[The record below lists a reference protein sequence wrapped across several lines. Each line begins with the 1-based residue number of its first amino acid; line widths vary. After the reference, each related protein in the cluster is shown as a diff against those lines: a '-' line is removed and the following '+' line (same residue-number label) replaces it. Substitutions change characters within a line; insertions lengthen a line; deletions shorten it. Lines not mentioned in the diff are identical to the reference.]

1 MNSKVLGII
10 KVFTTLILIFIIVY
24 KIGLQRISSNLDKI
38 WHIEVLM
45 AAFMSPIVVLL
56 GVYKW
61 KLLVNGSGF
70 KATWKSS
77 IASYLGGMGI
87 GLFTPMRV
95 GELSRIFFLSGNRE
109 VLLGAA
115 LLDKAIDL
123 QILIFLS
130 TIGCLLVFGMKMAVI
145 FGAFSVLLLS
155 IIMFPTLYAPVK
167 KKILLL
173 PFKEKLQ
180 RLFVSVEDLPCSL
193 KNSCL
198 FIRFLVCGINILQF
212 SLLLNV
218 FEPVSFL
225 AVFSVLPII
234 VLISNFP
241 ITIGGLGLREGAAA
255 LMLNS
260 FGVSPAI
267 AVTASFLL
275 FCINNLL
282 PGVIGFMFFSNHS
295 VNSVKG
301 KFLSKLLPLFRRQ

>member
-1 MNSKVLGII
+1 
-10 KVFTTLILIFIIVY
+10 
-24 KIGLQRISSNLDKI
+24 
-38 WHIEVLM
+38 
-45 AAFMSPIVVLL
+45 
-56 GVYKW
+56 
-61 KLLVNGSGF
+61 
-70 KATWKSS
+70 
-77 IASYLGGMGI
+77 MGI

-123 QILIFLS
+123 QILLLLS
-130 TIGCLLVFGMKMAVI
+130 AVGCFLVFGTKMAVI
-145 FGAFSVLLLS
+145 FGGSSILLLS
-155 IIMFPTLYAPVK
+155 FIMFPTLYAPVK

-193 KNSCL
+193 KNLCL
-198 FIRFLVCGINILQF
+198 FIRLFVCGINILQYG
-212 SLLLNV
+212 LLLNA

-241 ITIGGLGLREGAAA
+241 ITIGGLGLREGVAA

-267 AVTASFLL
+267 AVTTSFLI
-275 FCINNLL
+275 FCINMLL

-295 VNSVKG
+295 VNSVKD
-301 KFLSKLLPLFRRQ
+301 KFLSKLLPLFRR

>member
-1 MNSKVLGII
+1 MNKKLVGILKI
-10 KVFTTLILIFIIVY
+10 ITTLILIFIVVH
-24 KIGLQRISSNLDKI
+24 KIGVKHISGNLDKL

-45 AAFMSPIVVLL
+45 AMFMSPIVVLL

-70 KATWKSS
+70 KATWKSF
-77 IASYLGGMGI
+77 ATSYLGGMGI

-145 FGAFSVLLLS
+145 FGGSSILLLS
-155 IIMFPTLYAPVK
+155 IILFPTLYNPVK

-180 RLFVSVEDLPCSL
+180 RLFVSIENLPHSVKYL
-193 KNSCL
+193 CL
-198 FIRFLVCGINILQF
+198 LIRLFVGGINVVQYG
-212 SLLLNV
+212 LLLNA

-225 AVFSVLPII
+225 VVFSVLPII

-241 ITIGGLGLREGAAA
+241 ITIGGLGLREGVAA
-255 LMLNS
+255 LMLTS

-267 AVTASFLL
+267 AVRSSFLL
-275 FCINNLL
+275 FWINNLL
-282 PGVIGFMFFSNHS
+282 PGAISIKFFSNHS
-295 VNSVKG
+295 VNSAKDM
-301 KFLSKLLPLFRRQ
+301 FLNKLKR

>member
-1 MNSKVLGII
+1 MNSKLWGIL
-10 KVFTTLILIFIIVY
+10 KVFTTLILIFFIVY
-24 KIGLQRISSNLDKI
+24 KIGFKHISDNLDKV

-70 KATWKSS
+70 KATWKNF

-95 GELSRIFFLSGNRE
+95 GELSRVFFLSGNRE

-123 QILIFLS
+123 QILLLLS
-130 TIGCLLVFGMKMAVI
+130 TIGCFLFFGMKMAVV
-145 FGAFSVLLLS
+145 FGGSSILLLS
-155 IIMFPTLYAPVK
+155 IIMFPALYHPVK

-180 RLFVSVEDLPCSL
+180 RLFVSVEDLPFSL
-193 KNSCL
+193 RNLCL
-198 FIRFLVCGINILQF
+198 LIRLSVCGINIIQF
-212 SLLLNV
+212 GLLLNA
-218 FEPVSFL
+218 FGPVSFL

-241 ITIGGLGLREGAAA
+241 ITIGGLGLREGVAA

-282 PGVIGFMFFSNHS
+282 PGAIGFMFFSNRS
-295 VNSVKG
+295 VNSVKD
-301 KFLSKLLPLFRRQ
+301 KLLNRLKR